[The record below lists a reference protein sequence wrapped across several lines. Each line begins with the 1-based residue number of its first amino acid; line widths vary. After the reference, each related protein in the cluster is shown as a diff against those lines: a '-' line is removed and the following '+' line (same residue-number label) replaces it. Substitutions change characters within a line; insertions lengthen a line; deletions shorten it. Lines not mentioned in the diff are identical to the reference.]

1 MDYLLLAI
9 GLVLLV
15 VGADGLVKGAA
26 RLAAGIGI
34 PSLVIGLTVVA
45 FGTSAP
51 ELAVSIRSAL
61 AGQSEM
67 AIANVVGSNIF
78 NVLFILGLA
87 AIITPLAISR
97 QLIRQDVP
105 LMVLASMLVFY
116 MIRDGVL
123 SRLDAGILVVL
134 LLAYTVFLF
143 VQGKRTEATE
153 RASSANNTAVQNA
166 TGSVLSDAA
175 SAEQDDEVDAL
186 IRGTHPTWQNLL
198 WIIGGLACLV
208 AGANLLVNSAV
219 NIARAFAVSEAVIGL
234 TIVAVGTS
242 LPEVMTSIVASIKGQ
257 RDIAVGNVVGSNIF
271 NLLAVLGV
279 SGVLSSN
286 GLAGNEQL
294 VQQDFPVM
302 LAVALLCVP
311 LFFTG
316 AILSRIEGALFFIL
330 YLAYTLFLIG
340 GALHAPWLAS
350 VQGIIVYALIPL
362 TVVVVIG
369 SLVKDRYEKSQN
381 KVSST
386 QG

>member
-26 RLAAGIGI
+26 RLAASIGI

-153 RASSANNTAVQNA
+153 RVSGANN
-166 TGSVLSDAA
+166 SVAPSASGAALSDAA
-175 SAEQDDEVDAL
+175 STEQDDEVDAL

-198 WIIGGLACLV
+198 WIVGGLACLV

-369 SLVKDRYEKSQN
+369 SLVKDRYDKRQLS
-381 KVSST
+381 KVSE
-386 QG
+386 

>member
-26 RLAAGIGI
+26 RLAASIGI

-123 SRLDAGILVVL
+123 SRLDADILVVL

-153 RASSANNTAVQNA
+153 RASGANN
-166 TGSVLSDAA
+166 SVAPSVSGAALSDAA
-175 SAEQDDEVDAL
+175 STEQDDEVDAL

-198 WIIGGLACLV
+198 WIVGGLACLV

-369 SLVKDRYEKSQN
+369 SLVKDRYDKRQLS
-381 KVSST
+381 KVSE
-386 QG
+386 

>member
-1 MDYLLLAI
+1 MDYLLLVI

-26 RLAAGIGI
+26 RLAASIGI

-123 SRLDAGILVVL
+123 SRLDSGILVVL

-153 RASSANNTAVQNA
+153 RASGANNSVAPSA
-166 TGSVLSDAA
+166 SGAVLSDAA
-175 SAEQDDEVDAL
+175 STEQDDEVDAL

-198 WIIGGLACLV
+198 WIICGLACLV

-271 NLLAVLGV
+271 NLLAVLGF

-350 VQGIIVYALIPL
+350 VHGIIVYALIPL

-369 SLVKDRYEKSQN
+369 SLVKDRYDKRQLS
-381 KVSST
+381 KVSE
-386 QG
+386 

>member
-26 RLAAGIGI
+26 RLAASIGI

-153 RASSANNTAVQNA
+153 RASGANNSVAPSVSGA
-166 TGSVLSDAA
+166 VLSDAA
-175 SAEQDDEVDAL
+175 STEQDDEVDAL

-219 NIARAFAVSEAVIGL
+219 NIARAFAVSEALIGL

-369 SLVKDRYEKSQN
+369 SLVKDRYDKRQLS
-381 KVSST
+381 KVSE
-386 QG
+386 

>member
-26 RLAAGIGI
+26 RLAASIGI

-123 SRLDAGILVVL
+123 SRLDSGILVVL

-153 RASSANNTAVQNA
+153 RASGANNSVAPSVSGA
-166 TGSVLSDAA
+166 VLSDAA

-369 SLVKDRYEKSQN
+369 SLVKDGYDKRQLS
-381 KVSST
+381 KVSE
-386 QG
+386 

>member
-26 RLAAGIGI
+26 RLAASIGI

-153 RASSANNTAVQNA
+153 RASGANNSVAPSVSGA
-166 TGSVLSDAA
+166 VLSDAA
-175 SAEQDDEVDAL
+175 STEQDDEVDAL

-198 WIIGGLACLV
+198 WIVGGLACLV

-369 SLVKDRYEKSQN
+369 SLVKDRYDKRQLS
-381 KVSST
+381 KVSE
-386 QG
+386 

>member
-26 RLAAGIGI
+26 RLAASIGI

-123 SRLDAGILVVL
+123 SRLDAGVLVVL

-153 RASSANNTAVQNA
+153 RASGANNTAVPSTRGA
-166 TGSVLSDAA
+166 ALSDAA
-175 SAEQDDEVDAL
+175 STEQDDEVDAL

-198 WIIGGLACLV
+198 WIVGGLACLV

-369 SLVKDRYEKSQN
+369 SLVKDRYDKRQLS
-381 KVSST
+381 KVSE
-386 QG
+386 

>member
-26 RLAAGIGI
+26 RLAASIGI

-153 RASSANNTAVQNA
+153 RASGANN
-166 TGSVLSDAA
+166 SVAPSASGAALSDAA
-175 SAEQDDEVDAL
+175 SAAQDDEVDAL

-198 WIIGGLACLV
+198 WIVGGLACLV

-369 SLVKDRYEKSQN
+369 SLVKDRYDKRQLS
-381 KVSST
+381 KVSE
-386 QG
+386 

>member
-26 RLAAGIGI
+26 RLAASIGI

-153 RASSANNTAVQNA
+153 RASGANN
-166 TGSVLSDAA
+166 SVDPSTSGAAPSDAA
-175 SAEQDDEVDAL
+175 STEQDDEVDAL

-369 SLVKDRYEKSQN
+369 SLVKDRYDKRQLS
-381 KVSST
+381 KVSE
-386 QG
+386 

>member
-26 RLAAGIGI
+26 RLAASIGI

-123 SRLDAGILVVL
+123 SRLDASILVVL

-153 RASSANNTAVQNA
+153 RASGANNTAA
-166 TGSVLSDAA
+166 PSVSGAALSEAV
-175 SAEQDDEVDAL
+175 STEQDDEVDAL

-198 WIIGGLACLV
+198 WIVGGLACLV

-302 LAVALLCVP
+302 LAVVLLCVP

-369 SLVKDRYEKSQN
+369 SLVKDRYDKRQLS
-381 KVSST
+381 KVSE
-386 QG
+386 

>member
-26 RLAAGIGI
+26 RLAASIGI

-153 RASSANNTAVQNA
+153 RASGANN
-166 TGSVLSDAA
+166 SVAPSASGAALSDAA
-175 SAEQDDEVDAL
+175 STEQDDEVDAL

-198 WIIGGLACLV
+198 WIVGGLACLV

-369 SLVKDRYEKSQN
+369 SLVKDRYDKRQLS
-381 KVSST
+381 KVSE
-386 QG
+386 

>member
-26 RLAAGIGI
+26 RLAASIGI

-153 RASSANNTAVQNA
+153 RASGANN
-166 TGSVLSDAA
+166 SVSPSASGAALSDAA
-175 SAEQDDEVDAL
+175 STEQDDEVDAL

-198 WIIGGLACLV
+198 WIVGGLACLV

-369 SLVKDRYEKSQN
+369 SLVKDRYDKRQLS
-381 KVSST
+381 KVSE
-386 QG
+386 